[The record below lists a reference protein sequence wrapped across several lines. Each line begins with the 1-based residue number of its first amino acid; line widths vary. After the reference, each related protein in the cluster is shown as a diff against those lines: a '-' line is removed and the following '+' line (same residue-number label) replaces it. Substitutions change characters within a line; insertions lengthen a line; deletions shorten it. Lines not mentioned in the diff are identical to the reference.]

1 MLFHPGEPEAFISSI
16 RSLMGSQDR
25 KIIKGTKRFHKKEK
39 SSKFGS
45 MELPLS
51 SQGYKVNKALF
62 GVIFFGSIVFSSSVH
77 FSLAVSFEF

>member
-16 RSLMGSQDR
+16 RSLMGSQAR

-51 SQGYKVNKALF
+51 SQGYKALF